1 MDYSI
6 HIQRASDS
14 LKKMYNLCQ
23 EGRHKEAIEYG
34 LEAIAQAR
42 MATLSVREIVG
53 DKDE

>member
-1 MDYSI
+1 MDYSN
-6 HIQRASDS
+6 HIQRASEA

-23 EGRHKEAIEYG
+23 QNQHKEAIKYG